1 MILNLVKINKMT
13 KLKLFDELKNYK
25 AKAEY
30 YIRQHQDNIV
40 IAKLRTNQPLTH
52 LDVESLEGILWKEVG
67 TKGDYEREYG
77 QKPLGECG

>member
-40 IAKLRTNQPLTH
+40 IAKTAYKSAAYTFRCGVVGR
-52 LDVESLEGILWKEVG
+52 DSLERGW
-67 TKGDYEREYG
+67 Y
-77 QKPLGECG
+77 

>member
-1 MILNLVKINKMT
+1 MT
-13 KLKLFDELKNYK
+13 KLKLFDELK
-25 AKAEY
+25 
-30 YIRQHQDNIV
+30 NIV

-77 QKPLGECG
+77 QKTLGECG